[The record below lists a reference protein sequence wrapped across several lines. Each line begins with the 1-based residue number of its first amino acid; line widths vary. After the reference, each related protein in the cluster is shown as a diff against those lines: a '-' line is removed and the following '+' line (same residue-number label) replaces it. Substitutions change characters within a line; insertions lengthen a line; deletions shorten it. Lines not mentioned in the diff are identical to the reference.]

1 MTLSC
6 PLTLPCI
13 WGSQLSRLKVK
24 DSSRKGCLRC
34 DKGSNNPGSNMASD
48 YFGFN
53 RNSTVK
59 VKKTQT
65 TKTKGKIQGK
75 EEDETEDK
83 TQNEDEKTTTT
94 AFSSL
99 SLGMYMKDS

>member
-65 TKTKGKIQGK
+65 TKTKGKIQAR
-75 EEDETEDK
+75 EDETEDEI
-83 TQNEDEKTTTT
+83 QDEDEKKQV
-94 AFSSL
+94 SL
-99 SLGMYMKDS
+99 VYS